1 MGSCERTMREF
12 SLSKMHEKEDFE
24 RQRSKSRSRLGSL
37 KSIESHKSGRSTKS
51 YKKKKNKTTT
61 SKLATNKTKKSTTK
75 VNRNQTYQTD
85 VHNSKNSTI
94 VHRCKAGASSA
105 RPYIVDDPSAAYLQT
120 IPGCK
125 GHQLNEILMN
135 QAKYG

>member
-1 MGSCERTMREF
+1 
-12 SLSKMHEKEDFE
+12 MHEKEDFE
-24 RQRSKSRSRLGSL
+24 RLKSKSRSRLGSL

-51 YKKKKNKTTT
+51 LKKKKNKSTT
-61 SKLATNKTKKSTTK
+61 SKSAGIRTKKSAKK
-75 VNRNQTYQTD
+75 VKQHQTYQTE

-105 RPYIVDDPSAAYLQT
+105 RPYIVDDPSAANLQAT
-120 IPGCK
+120 LACK